1 MMRARRTT
9 GRSGSWFVPA
19 LDIALFWSAAS
30 AATFGLSPLRVDLS
44 GAAPTAVLTL
54 TNGGDT
60 PVTLQIQARSWRQVN
75 GQDEQAPTTD
85 FIVNPAAVTVPP
97 GGEQIVRIALRTAP
111 DRTTERAYRLVVRE
125 VPVPEPGAAPG
136 SLGLRMALAM
146 DIPAYV
152 APVSTDGVPRPSFTL
167 ERSPE
172 GAIQVRI
179 SNQGERHLRL
189 TEFAITQGTR
199 TLVEQN
205 VFVVLPGVVRHL
217 LLPSN
222 TLTAGEP
229 FKIRAQS
236 NVGPLEATLEAVPRR

>member
-1 MMRARRTT
+1 MMGARRTIGT
-9 GRSGSWFVPA
+9 SGSWFVAA
-19 LDIALFWSAAS
+19 LAMALFCSAAS

-44 GAAPTAVLTL
+44 GTVPTAVLTL

-60 PVTLQIQARSWRQVN
+60 PVTLQIQARTWRQVS
-75 GQDEQAPTTD
+75 GRDEQEPTTD
-85 FIVNPAAVTVPP
+85 FIVNPAAVTVLP
-97 GGEQIVRIALRTAP
+97 GGEQIVRIALRAPP

-136 SLGLRMALAM
+136 SLALRMALAM

-152 APVSTDGVPRPSFTL
+152 APVSTDGVAIPSFAL

-179 SNQGERHLRL
+179 ANQGERHLRL
-189 TEFAITQGTR
+189 TELTITQGTR
-199 TLVEQN
+199 TLAEQN

-217 LLPSN
+217 PLPSN
-222 TLTAGEP
+222 ALTAGEP
-229 FKIRAQS
+229 VKIRAQS
-236 NVGPLEATLEAVPRR
+236 NVGSLEATLEAVPRR

>member
-1 MMRARRTT
+1 MRARRTT

-19 LDIALFWSAAS
+19 LAIALFCSAAS

-152 APVSTDGVPRPSFTL
+152 APVSTDGVARPSFTL

-172 GAIQVRI
+172 GAIR
-179 SNQGERHLRL
+179 SGSP
-189 TEFAITQGTR
+189 TR
-199 TLVEQN
+199 VSVTCASPNSPLPRAREPWWSRM
-205 VFVVLPGVVRHL
+205 FSLCCRVLC
-217 LLPSN
+217 
-222 TLTAGEP
+222 
-229 FKIRAQS
+229 
-236 NVGPLEATLEAVPRR
+236 ATSRFHRTR